1 MKMKRTI
8 LFEQKS
14 INVSYAEKPKKI
26 APNQT
31 KNNGRVRLRQKPVIL
46 CAIDNIEVN

>member
-1 MKMKRTI
+1 MIRTI
-8 LFEQKS
+8 LFEH
-14 INVSYAEKPKKI
+14 IFTNVSYAEKPTLTQPI
-26 APNQT
+26 QT